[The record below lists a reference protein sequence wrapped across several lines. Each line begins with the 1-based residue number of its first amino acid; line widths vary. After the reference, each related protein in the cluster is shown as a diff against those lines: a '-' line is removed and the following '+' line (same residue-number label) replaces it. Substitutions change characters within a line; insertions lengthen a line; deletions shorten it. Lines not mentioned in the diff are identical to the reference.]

1 MICEQLDLKFPNNK
15 PHNKLIEFVED
26 RPSHDKRYA
35 INSRLIQKELS
46 WTPKYTF
53 KDGIEKT
60 IDWYIENLNWCKNI
74 QINSNYKGERL
85 GLN

>member
-15 PHNKLIEFVED
+15 PHKKLIEFVED
-26 RPSHDKRYA
+26 RPGHDKRYA
-35 INSRLIQKELS
+35 INSGLIQKELS

-60 IDWYIENLNWCKNI
+60 IDWYIKNLNWCKNI
-74 QINSNYKGERL
+74 QNNSNYK
-85 GLN
+85 